1 MVVII
6 IQRIMPEWYA
16 VEPKGASEGHG
27 QMDVA
32 ELSALSGTVRS
43 DP

>member
-1 MVVII
+1 
-6 IQRIMPEWYA
+6 MPEWYTT
-16 VEPKGASEGHG
+16 EPKGTSEGHG

-32 ELSALSGTVRS
+32 ELSALSGKVRS